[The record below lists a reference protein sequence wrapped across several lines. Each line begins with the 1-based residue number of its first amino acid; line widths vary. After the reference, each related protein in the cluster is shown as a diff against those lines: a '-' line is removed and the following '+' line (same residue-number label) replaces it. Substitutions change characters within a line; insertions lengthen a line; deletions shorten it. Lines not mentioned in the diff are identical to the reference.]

1 MWTTDWLVFG
11 GVAGGRSGTCYS
23 MGLWLKPQSRDVW
36 TRIDG
41 RVKNE
46 HDSLSRKR
54 PVILKYTLT
63 EKEYFGAR
71 REHAEHL
78 GRSSFF
84 FRMMLPIAL
93 GAALAGTYA
102 TLFAG
107 NLELGL
113 GLWAAAAC
121 LLIARIFLWKPLA
134 RRALEQNAGLMGPFE
149 VELTAAGIKAGPESP
164 AWSWFDLKRYYET
177 DALFLLL
184 GPAREFLVLPKRAF
198 PGGDVLQWIETLRAE
213 LRGRGRRANPDASLL
228 KLTATWATAALF
240 VVALFLGNIQ
250 NWLRPAFRRPVSGVT
265 TRSTESSRKEETES
279 AKPATVTDLEGRGT
293 VYLAPLGKPQDVLSN
308 DLLSFYQKK
317 YGIQLRV
324 LEPVPLPDWSRD
336 EIRKQF
342 IAEELVGAMKR
353 ANPRLAGDPSA
364 ILIGVTDQDMYIS
377 EVDWSYAFNWRQEE
391 RFGVVST
398 ARMDPAFEKQPAN
411 PKLLEERARKMIT
424 KDIGLLYYHLQPSYD
439 SSSVLSGSIDD
450 LDDLDDIG
458 EDFLLTDAKVRAER
472 HLEDGDPCFTIR
484 HYTLPGKMRSEGGML
499 SGCSGEVT
507 QLNLEI
513 MEVDLRYGLFLD
525 RRTEFDLPGAM
536 PLRLTRVL
544 RTQDSRSR
552 AFGIGGS
559 HSLNIVPIGDRWPFT
574 WIDLILADG
583 GRVHYKRSNWGF
595 GYWDAVYT
603 LGDDEGGEFS
613 RSTIRWDWP
622 GWKLVDSSG
631 KTYYFPD
638 GNVQRPEQAA
648 LVGIRDRQ
656 GNALGLERNPAG
668 NLIHAA
674 SSTGGRLNFQ
684 YDSQNRITRV
694 QDAGGDKFDYSYDS
708 AGRLASV
715 RDADG
720 RVTQYLYDAN
730 NRMTAVLQNGSSILQ
745 NEYDEGSR
753 VIRQTLSGG
762 RTYTFKY
769 TLDREGEPVAVEVRD
784 SGGLT
789 LQVQLSQRQYTM
801 QPVANH

>member
-1 MWTTDWLVFG
+1 M
-11 GVAGGRSGTCYS
+11 
-23 MGLWLKPQSRDVW
+23 
-36 TRIDG
+36 
-41 RVKNE
+41 
-46 HDSLSRKR
+46 
-54 PVILKYTLT
+54 ILKYTLT
-63 EKEYFGAR
+63 EKEYFDSR
-71 REHAEHL
+71 RVHAAHL

-102 TLFAG
+102 ALFAG
-107 NLELGL
+107 HLKLGL
-113 GLWAAAAC
+113 GLWTVSAC
-121 LLIARIFLWKPLA
+121 LLITRIFVWKPLA
-134 RRALEQNAGLMGPFE
+134 RRALQQHPGLMGPFE
-149 VELTAAGIKAGPESP
+149 VELTAAGIKARPESS
-164 AWSWFDLKRYYET
+164 AWDWFDLKRYYET

-198 PGGDVLQWIETLRAE
+198 PAGDMLEGIGTLRAG
-213 LRGRGRRANPDASLL
+213 LRGKGRRENPDASLL
-228 KLTATWATAALF
+228 KLTATWATASLF

-250 NWLRPAFRRPVSGVT
+250 NWLRPAFRRPASGVN
-265 TRSTESSRKEETES
+265 TRSTESSRKDKEEIENVR
-279 AKPATVTDLEGRGT
+279 PATVKDLEGRGT
-293 VYLAPLGKPQDVLSN
+293 IYLVPLGKPQEVLSS
-308 DLLSFYQKK
+308 DLLSFYRKK
-317 YGIQLRV
+317 YGIELRV
-324 LEPVPLPDWSRD
+324 LDPVPLPNWSRD
-336 EIRKQF
+336 EIRKQL
-342 IAEELVGAMKR
+342 IAEELVEAMKL
-353 ANPRLAGDPSA
+353 ANPRLAGDPGA

-377 EVDWSYAFNWRQEE
+377 QVEWNFAFNWRQED

-398 ARMDPAFEKQPAN
+398 ARMDPVFEKEPAN
-411 PKLLEERARKMIT
+411 LKLLEERARKMIT
-424 KDIGLLYYHLQPSYD
+424 KNIGLLYYHLQLSYD
-439 SSSVLSGSIDD
+439 DSSVLYGSIGD
-450 LDDLDDIG
+450 LDDLDEMG
-458 EDFLLTDAKVRAER
+458 EDFLLSDAKVRAER

-484 HYTLPGKMRSEGGML
+484 HYSEPGKMRTEGAML

-559 HSLNIVPIGDRWPFT
+559 HNLNIVPVGDRWPFT
-574 WIDLILADG
+574 WIDLILEDG
-583 GRVHYKRSNWGF
+583 GRVHFKRSNWGF

-603 LGDDEGGEFS
+603 QSDNEGGEFS
-613 RSTIRWDWP
+613 ASTIRWDWP
-622 GWKLVDSSG
+622 GYKLVDSRG

-638 GNVQRPEQAA
+638 GSVQRPEQAT

-694 QDAGGDKFDYSYDS
+694 QDAGGNKFDYSYDS
-708 AGRLASV
+708 GGLLASV

-730 NRMTAVLQNGSSILQ
+730 NRMTGVLQDGNSILQ

-753 VIRQTLSGG
+753 VIRQTLPGG
-762 RTYTFKY
+762 RTYTFNY
-769 TLDREGEPVAVEVRD
+769 TLDRKGEPVAVEVRD

-789 LQVQLSQRQYTM
+789 LQIQLSQGQYTM
-801 QPVANH
+801 QAFANR